1 MLDGMKSG
9 CVYIMASERNG
20 TLYIGVTSDLGKR
33 VWEHRNGVV
42 PGFTRKY
49 GCKLLVWYAA
59 YDDLQQAR
67 IRELQMKN
75 WKRLWKLS
83 EIERMNPDWDDLVPM
98 LSDGS

>member
-49 GCKLLVWYAA
+49 GC
-59 YDDLQQAR
+59 
-67 IRELQMKN
+67 
-75 WKRLWKLS
+75 
-83 EIERMNPDWDDLVPM
+83 
-98 LSDGS
+98 